1 MYLKNE
7 GIRELALFLYYLMK
21 VDEDL
26 LSEHAIND
34 MAFSFITN
42 SFFGGIEMDLEERVG
57 PSTLILG
64 EGGAQAITSMVT
76 SVKEAG
82 FKAIEIC
89 PAQFQSVEP
98 LTNYSFLEKLFGE
111 AERRRLREVLRP
123 FHVVTVHGSSY
134 WVTKIRGGDKE
145 ELWRPYRE
153 LMRFAHDINAQ
164 IVSFHPLQRSEGAD
178 ISNDEMFEYNIECG
192 KKAVEYADEL
202 NLTAAFE
209 NMPRNGCWS
218 LLTKIN
224 DVIDRIG
231 SERFGFLFDIGHA
244 VLQSGES
251 SGNPTSHV
259 LKALERCIDNTL
271 QIHSHGIQ
279 RTQDLET
286 GLRDHRPLNESN
298 ILDYSKIM
306 RLLQNKNYQGPI
318 IFEIYFENAF
328 DKRASFQDNLGA
340 CVSAKHEL
348 TRHWI

>member
-1 MYLKNE
+1 
-7 GIRELALFLYYLMK
+7 
-21 VDEDL
+21 
-26 LSEHAIND
+26 
-34 MAFSFITN
+34 
-42 SFFGGIEMDLEERVG
+42 MDLEERIG

-82 FKAIEIC
+82 FTAIEIC

-98 LTNYSFLEKLFGE
+98 LTNSSFLENLFGE

-145 ELWRPYRE
+145 ELWKPYFE
-153 LMRFAHDINAQ
+153 LIRFAHDINAQ
-164 IVSFHPLQRSEGAD
+164 IVSFHPLQRSESAD
-178 ISNDEMFEYNIECG
+178 ISNDEMFEYNVEFG

-224 DVIDRIG
+224 DVIDGIG
-231 SERFGFLFDIGHA
+231 SERFGFLLDIGHA

-251 SGNPTSHV
+251 LGDPTSHL
-259 LKALERCIDNTL
+259 LKALERCVDNTL

-279 RTQDLET
+279 RSQNFQT
-286 GLRDHRPLNESN
+286 GLKDHRPLDESN

-306 RLLQNKNYQGPI
+306 RLLKTKKYQGPI
-318 IFEIYFENAF
+318 IFEIYFKNAI
-328 DKRASFQDNLGA
+328 DKRASFQDNLEA
-340 CVSAKHEL
+340 CISAKHEL
-348 TRHWI
+348 IRYWI